1 MFYIKVKGYF
11 SSAHNLRN
19 YQGSCENLHGHN
31 WIVEVTFKG
40 KCVDDVGM
48 LYDFREARKW
58 LHEILSY
65 LDHRYL
71 NELPQFREVN
81 PTSELIARYIFK
93 ELQKKVREN
102 QALKIDVHLVT
113 VWENE
118 RSAAMYGEDENE

>member
-31 WIVEVTFKG
+31 WIVEVVFRG
-40 KCVDDVGM
+40 KHLDDAGM
-48 LYDFREARKW
+48 LFDFRKARQM
-58 LHEILSY
+58 LMDVANS

-71 NELPQFREVN
+71 NELPAFQKIN
-81 PTSELIARYIFK
+81 PTSEHIARYIFISLRDRLRK
-93 ELQKKVREN
+93 EQILSV
-102 QALKIDVHLVT
+102 DVDLVT

-118 RSAAMYGEDENE
+118 RSAAMYRDDEE